1 LLVPKRQLPA
11 SLGWSFAF
19 GVPNLQIGNPR
30 KTRLTQRSQLN
41 TSIVLNIIW
50 ISFFLAAFCTALF
63 KLVFLGDQ
71 QVFAQIMEAMFAL
84 SKSAFE
90 ISLGLTGVLALWL
103 GIMRIG
109 EKSGFILLL
118 TQSLTPLFSRL
129 MPDVPKGHPAL
140 GAIVMNISA
149 NALGL
154 DNAATPLGI
163 KAMQELQTLNPHP
176 ETASNAQIL
185 FLVINTAGVTLFPV
199 TIFTYRAQLGAANPT
214 DVFIPILI
222 ATYVGTM
229 VGLFTVA
236 YVQKINLLDKVIV
249 AYLGG
254 FTLVVGGILAY
265 FSSLPQQQMLEQSAI
280 ISNFILFSLVITF
293 ILGAINKEINAYDAF
308 IEGAK
313 EGFHTATTIIP
324 YLVAMLVA
332 IGVFRASGALD
343 LLADLARTIVHYFM
357 LDDRFVDALPTAL
370 MKPFSGSGARAMMID
385 TMKTMGADSFA
396 GRLSSIV
403 QGSTETTFYV
413 LAIYFGSVGIK
424 HIRHA
429 AACGIIADFAGIV
442 ASIFVAYWFF
452 G

>member
-1 LLVPKRQLPA
+1 
-11 SLGWSFAF
+11 
-19 GVPNLQIGNPR
+19 
-30 KTRLTQRSQLN
+30 
-41 TSIVLNIIW
+41 VLNIIW
-50 ISFFLAAFCTALF
+50 IGFFLAAFCTALF

-90 ISLGLTGVLALWL
+90 ISLGLTGVLSLWL

-109 EKSGFILLL
+109 EKSGFVLLL

-129 MPDVPKGHPAL
+129 MPEVPKGHPAL

-163 KAMQELQTLNPHP
+163 KAMQELQTLNPNP

-185 FLVINTAGVTLFPV
+185 FLVINTSGVTLFPV
-199 TIFTYRAQLGAANPT
+199 TIFTYRAQLGAAHPT

-222 ATYVGTM
+222 ATYMGTM
-229 VGLFTVA
+229 AGLFTVA
-236 YVQKINLLDKVIV
+236 YVQKINLLDKIV
-249 AYLGG
+249 LAYLGG
-254 FTLVVGGILAY
+254 FTLIVGSILAY
-265 FSSLPQQQMLEQSAI
+265 FSSLPQQQMLEQSAL

-293 ILGAINKEINAYDAF
+293 ILGAINKGVNAYDAF

-343 LLADLARTIVHYFM
+343 LLADLARYVVHYFS

-403 QGSTETTFYV
+403 QGSSETTFYV

>member
-1 LLVPKRQLPA
+1 
-11 SLGWSFAF
+11 
-19 GVPNLQIGNPR
+19 
-30 KTRLTQRSQLN
+30 
-41 TSIVLNIIW
+41 
-50 ISFFLAAFCTALF
+50 
-63 KLVFLGDQ
+63 
-71 QVFAQIMEAMFAL
+71 MEAMFAL

-109 EKSGFILLL
+109 EKSGFIQLL
-118 TQSLTPLFSRL
+118 TQSLTPLFTRL

-163 KAMQELQTLNPHP
+163 KAMKELQTLNPNP

-185 FLVINTAGVTLFPV
+185 FLVINTSSVTLFPV

-222 ATYVGTM
+222 ATYMSTLA
-229 VGLFTVA
+229 GLLAVA
-236 YVQKINLLDKVIV
+236 FVQKINLLDKVV
-249 AYLGG
+249 MAYLGG
-254 FTLVVGGILAY
+254 FTLAVGGILAY
-265 FSSLPQQQMLEQSAI
+265 FSSLPQQQMLEQSAL

-293 ILGAINKEINAYDAF
+293 ILGAINKEINAYEAF

-313 EGFHTATTIIP
+313 EGFHTAITIIP

-343 LLADLARTIVHYFM
+343 LLADLARAAVHYFM

-370 MKPFSGSGARAMMID
+370 IKPFSGSGARAMMID
-385 TMKTMGADSFA
+385 TMKTLGADSFA

-429 AACGIIADFAGIV
+429 AACGIIADFAGVV
-442 ASIFVAYWFF
+442 ASIFIAYWFF